1 VQVQSDNKPYDDIN
15 VTPMLDLFAKSNEG
29 GAFAGSIN
37 PAAAEPSMP

>member
-1 VQVQSDNKPYDDIN
+1 
-15 VTPMLDLFAKSNEG
+15 MLDLVAKRNEG